1 MSSVIRATDWRTATV
16 AAIAPE
22 TPRAATLT
30 LDVPGW
36 NGHRAGQHVDVRLT
50 ADDGYRAQR
59 SYSIASAP
67 EDDQLMITVEELVDG
82 EVSPWMVEVAAEGD
96 QFEVRGPF
104 GGWFVWDASQTQPLF
119 LVAGG
124 SGLVPLMSMLRH
136 RRNAGSEVPARLLIS
151 AREADDVLYA
161 RELERIGAEVTH
173 HLHAPRAR
181 GLERLRAPRR
191 PRDAAGARAARRAH
205 LRLRAHD
212 LRGDGGQRPRGA
224 RPRAGEHQDGALR
237 RDWRLTMEHL
247 DGNAAA
253 GDLSEVFTLEATTA
267 MATCAGCGAT
277 GAMAQAMSTSPAWA
291 PCCAAPTATRCCC
304 GSCARAG
311 RCAWRCAASGCCA
324 GKAPLDDAARVALE
338 DLLSPRTAG
347 VDVEVDHRYIVFA
360 PLTASKTAYSEV
372 VAQM

>member
-1 MSSVIRATDWRTATV
+1 LSSVIKATDWRTATI

-67 EDDQLMITVEELVDG
+67 EDDKLMITVEELVDG

-136 RRNAGSEVPARLLIS
+136 RRNAGSEVEARLLVS
-151 AREADDVLYA
+151 AREADDILYA
-161 RELERIGAEVTH
+161 RELERIGADVTITYT
-173 HLHAPRAR
+173 
-181 GLERLRAPRR
+181 RR
-191 PRDAAGARAARRAH
+191 PPAGWEGYARRVDRAMLSELALPGARTYVCGPTSFVEAVANDLVALGHQAANIRTER
-205 LRLRAHD
+205 
-212 LRGDGGQRPRGA
+212 
-224 RPRAGEHQDGALR
+224 
-237 RDWRLTMEHL
+237 
-247 DGNAAA
+247 
-253 GDLSEVFTLEATTA
+253 F
-267 MATCAGCGAT
+267 GAT
-277 GAMAQAMSTSPAWA
+277 G
-291 PCCAAPTATRCCC
+291 
-304 GSCARAG
+304 G
-311 RCAWRCAASGCCA
+311 
-324 GKAPLDDAARVALE
+324 
-338 DLLSPRTAG
+338 
-347 VDVEVDHRYIVFA
+347 
-360 PLTASKTAYSEV
+360 
-372 VAQM
+372 

>member
-1 MSSVIRATDWRTATV
+1 LSSVIKATDWRTATV

-67 EDDQLMITVEELVDG
+67 EDDKLMITVEELVDG

-96 QFEVRGPF
+96 QFEIRGPF

-136 RRNAGSEVPARLLIS
+136 RRNAGSAVPAKVLVS

-161 RELERIGAEVTH
+161 RELETIGADVVLSYTRRQ
-173 HLHAPRAR
+173 PR
-181 GLERLRAPRR
+181 GWT
-191 PRDAAGARAARRAH
+191 GYARRVDRAMLQETALLGGRTYICGPTTFVETVANH
-205 LRLRAHD
+205 L
-212 LRGDGGQRPRGA
+212 
-224 RPRAGEHQDGALR
+224 
-237 RDWRLTMEHL
+237 
-247 DGNAAA
+247 
-253 GDLSEVFTLEATTA
+253 
-267 MATCAGCGAT
+267 
-277 GAMAQAMSTSPAWA
+277 
-291 PCCAAPTATRCCC
+291 
-304 GSCARAG
+304 
-311 RCAWRCAASGCCA
+311 
-324 GKAPLDDAARVALE
+324 VALGE
-338 DLLSPRTAG
+338 EPANIRTERFG
-347 VDVEVDHRYIVFA
+347 GG
-360 PLTASKTAYSEV
+360 
-372 VAQM
+372 